1 MKFYFTEFSFQFT
14 HFVMQK
20 ELKHCRTVDDYV
32 CSDLVKQKA
41 KDFIRKYMKKFGP
54 VYKKG
59 LDEDLKI

>member
-1 MKFYFTEFSFQFT
+1 
-14 HFVMQK
+14 MQK